1 MDRARR
7 TLAALVPYLLVALVG
22 GGIGIVLFAE
32 IQDLRGIDDVE
43 LHDPGALFLLLACA
57 LAAWVGFHLHVRR
70 SGTFAFS
77 RVGDLARTRRGFVAW
92 LTTFPRALR
101 VVALGL
107 LAVALA
113 RPQTYTRREIEVEGI
128 DMMLVLDLSKSMEE
142 RDLRPNR
149 LDAAQRTVRRFLEG
163 RKNDRI
169 GLVVFAKEA
178 MVQCPLTLDYNAVD
192 QIVAD
197 LAIGDVEPMG
207 TAIGDALGLAL
218 ANLRRSDARSKVVV
232 LLSDGDSNTV
242 NEMDP
247 DEATELAK
255 ELKVRVFTVLIG
267 REEGG
272 GVPDPDFGIDLF
284 GRQPYAVNPALLK
297 KMANATGGRYFNAP
311 DMRALDRGFEEV
323 RATLEKSKRREVG
336 KVYGELFPRFVTPAL
351 GLLLLELL
359 LAMTRLRK
367 FP

>member
-7 TLAALVPYLLVALVG
+7 TLAALVPYLLVAALG
-22 GGIGIVLFAE
+22 GAIGLVLFAE
-32 IQDLRGIDDVE
+32 IQELRGVDDVE
-43 LHDPGALFLLLACA
+43 LHDPGALLLLLACV

-107 LAVALA
+107 IAVALA

-149 LDAAQRTVRRFLEG
+149 LEAAARTVRRFLKG

-178 MVQCPLTLDYNAVD
+178 MVQCPLTLDYAALDDV
-192 QIVAD
+192 VAD

-247 DEATELAK
+247 DEATGAAREMG
-255 ELKVRVFTVLIG
+255 VRVFTVLIG
-267 REEGG
+267 REEGAA
-272 GVPDPDFGIDLF
+272 PDPDFGLDLF

-297 KMANATGGRYFNAP
+297 KMASATGGRYFNAP
-311 DMRALDRGFEEV
+311 DTRALDRGFEEV

-351 GLLLLELL
+351 VLLFLEVLLSL
-359 LAMTRLRK
+359 TRLRK

>member
-7 TLAALVPYLLVALVG
+7 TLVALVPYALVAIVG
-22 GGIGIVLFAE
+22 GGIGVVLFAE
-32 IQDLRGIDDVE
+32 IQELRGVDAVE
-43 LHDPGALFLLLACA
+43 LHDPLALFLLLACV
-57 LAAWVGFHLHVRR
+57 LLAWVGFHLHVRR

-92 LTTFPRALR
+92 LTAFPRALR

-149 LDAAQRTVRRFLEG
+149 LHAAQRTVRRFLKG

-178 MVQCPLTLDYNAVD
+178 MVQCPLTLDYAALD
-192 QIVAD
+192 EIVSD
-197 LAIGDVEPMG
+197 LTIGDVEPMG

-247 DEATELAK
+247 DEATETAR
-255 ELKVRVFTVLIG
+255 ELNVKVFTVLIG
-267 REEGG
+267 REEGAA
-272 GVPDPDFGIDLF
+272 PDPDFGLDLF

-297 KMANATGGRYFNAP
+297 KMSSATGGRYFNAP
-311 DMRALDRGFEEV
+311 DTSALDRGFEEV
-323 RATLEKSKRREVG
+323 RATLDKSKRREVG
-336 KVYGELFPRFVTPAL
+336 KVYGELFPRFATPAL
-351 GLLLLELL
+351 GLLLLEVLL
-359 LAMTRLRK
+359 SLTRLRK